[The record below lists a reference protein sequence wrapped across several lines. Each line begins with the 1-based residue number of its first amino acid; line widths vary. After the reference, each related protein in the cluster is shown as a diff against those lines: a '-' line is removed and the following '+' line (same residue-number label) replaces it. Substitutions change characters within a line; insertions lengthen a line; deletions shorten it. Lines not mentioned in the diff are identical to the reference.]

1 MDTLANLKTELHQEY
16 VTTKKFIENFPEGKN
31 DYTPHEKSF
40 KMMPLAVHIVE
51 IFAWPA
57 VILSTS
63 ELDFGKNE
71 YKPTILNTKTELMK
85 KLDDD
90 FSAGKAALE
99 KASEADLNPT
109 WALKMSG
116 QTLNEWSKYGA
127 IRHALNQITHH
138 RAQLG
143 VYYRLNN
150 IPLPGSYGP
159 SADDQKF

>member
-1 MDTLANLKTELHQEY
+1 MNTLANLITELDQEY
-16 VTTKKFIENFPEGKN
+16 KTTKKFIENFPEGKN
-31 DYTPHEKSF
+31 DYAPHEKSF

-51 IFAWPA
+51 VFAWPA
-57 VILSTS
+57 VILTTS

-71 YKPTILNTKTELMK
+71 YKPTILSTKEELMQ
-85 KLDDD
+85 KLESDYA
-90 FSAGKAALE
+90 AGKAALE
-99 KASEADLNPT
+99 KASEEDLEPS

-116 QTLNEWSKYGA
+116 QTLSEWSKYGA